1 MVPALGAEQMVA
13 FCGGIYAVLIA
24 LRVDVSAAFLP
35 QGPQSQDSPS
45 QGLVPVA
52 FPWEQYGAVVTAM
65 KRKGHDRPDL
75 LGKAGTIPETALKA
89 MRYGIFRSFP
99 ADEVPMALIERL
111 VTGLLSRFSYPKD
124 CQVNFAHATGA
135 SMHAGA

>member
-1 MVPALGAEQMVA
+1 MPALGAEQMVA

-24 LRVDVSAAFLP
+24 LRVDVSTAFLP

-52 FPWEQYGAVVTAM
+52 FPWEQYGAVVTALR
-65 KRKGHDRPDL
+65 RKGHDRPDL
-75 LGKAGTIPETALKA
+75 LGKAGIIPDSALKA
-89 MRYGIFRSFP
+89 MRYGMLRSFP
-99 ADEVPMALIERL
+99 ADEVHMALIDRL
-111 VTGLLSRFSYPKD
+111 VSGLLSRFSYPTD
-124 CQVNFAHATGA
+124 CQVTFAHATGA